1 MLKSIIIPYILFI
14 FTASQLHTAPRQ
26 STQADTSGHPTLT
39 LHKNINI
46 HAQRTQYHKY
56 STIITHHHIIFYYT
70 TAVATITS

>member
-1 MLKSIIIPYILFI
+1 MIKIKCTLFMLKSIIIPYILFI

-46 HAQRTQYHKY
+46 HAHN
-56 STIITHHHIIFYYT
+56 IINI
-70 TAVATITS
+70 AQ